1 MARKPSMGADRARA
15 GRVALSVPSTFAQYK
30 TLLAKDLQ
38 QEFRTKEMLTSMGI
52 YALLVLIVYGAALG
66 QTAQAT
72 DVLQLSGGLLWALI
86 VFTSLL
92 GLNRS
97 FNHEKEQGCMEGILL
112 VPMDRSV
119 IFLAKATSNLLFL
132 LVVEVIAVP
141 LFWFF
146 FLTTA
151 QPGPGFMLMA
161 VPLAVGTIG
170 VAGIGTLLSTITV
183 NTRGKDVMLAVLF
196 VPLIFPLLYACASAT
211 TAVVVGAD
219 RIAANGD
226 VANKIGTYGLAVL
239 AHHHGI
245 PFYVAAPASTVDAAC
260 ATGADIPIE
269 ERDSAEVLPRPIEG
283 VDVWNPAFDVTPAD
297 LVTRVITEQGTFPP
311 SEVARCVQEGAGE

>member
-1 MARKPSMGADRARA
+1 MAAEKGAPVRTA
-15 GRVALSVPSTFAQYK
+15 GGVALKKPSTFQQYK
-30 TLLAKDLQ
+30 TLLRKDLE

-119 IFLAKATSNLLFL
+119 IFLAKATANLVFL
-132 LVVEVIAVP
+132 LIVEVICVP
-141 LFWFF
+141 LFFFF
-146 FLTTA
+146 FLGTVGAAETW
-151 QPGPGFMLMA
+151 PLMFA
-161 VPLAVGTIG
+161 PLLVGTIG
-170 VAGIGTLLSTITV
+170 IAGIGTLLSTITI

-196 VPLIFPLLYACASAT
+196 IPLMFPLLWACVSAT
-211 TAVVVGAD
+211 TGVLVGGEEVMETFTTSMALAGGYDVIMILVSWVLYDFVV
-219 RIAANGD
+219 
-226 VANKIGTYGLAVL
+226 
-239 AHHHGI
+239 
-245 PFYVAAPASTVDAAC
+245 
-260 ATGADIPIE
+260 
-269 ERDSAEVLPRPIEG
+269 SA
-283 VDVWNPAFDVTPAD
+283 
-297 LVTRVITEQGTFPP
+297 
-311 SEVARCVQEGAGE
+311 